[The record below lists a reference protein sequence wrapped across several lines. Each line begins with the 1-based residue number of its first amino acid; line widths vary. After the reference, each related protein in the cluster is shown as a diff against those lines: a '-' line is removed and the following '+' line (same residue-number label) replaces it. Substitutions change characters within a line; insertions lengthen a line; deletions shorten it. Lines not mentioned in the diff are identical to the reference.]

1 MDIVCIEKR
10 AWESLKQHVSLLTTE
25 VEAMK
30 EQYCPKPRER
40 WLDSADVCKVLNLSK
55 RTLQTYRVKGI
66 IPSSMIGGKYYFRES
81 DIGDILNNGLN
92 KP

>member
-1 MDIVCIEKR
+1 MEMICIEKR

-40 WLDSADVCKVLNLSK
+40 
-55 RTLQTYRVKGI
+55 
-66 IPSSMIGGKYYFRES
+66 
-81 DIGDILNNGLN
+81 
-92 KP
+92 